1 MSKENQE
8 QKRGK
13 LQWRTYKQLKSVHK
27 NNEELAIN
35 YVLDRYP
42 NERHKN
48 LVPDHTAK
56 TFVWRAKQNL

>member
-13 LQWRTYKQLKSVHK
+13 LQGPVYRRVKGFFK
-27 NNEELAIN
+27 NNEADAIN
-35 YVLDRYP
+35 SVLEKHP

-48 LVPDHTAK
+48 LVPDHTEK
-56 TFVWRAKQNL
+56 TFVWRAKENL